1 MPPPKWTQDEV
12 FLKELLL
19 CVCQKSAADPKFGTT
34 KLKTLLDFSDFL
46 PYAGFRKP
54 IIRFDQKNSNGS
66 ASRKFV
72 PFREQVGNSLTRL

>member
-12 FLKELLL
+12 FLKELVL
-19 CVCQKSAADPKFGTT
+19 CVCQKSAADPKFGAT

-46 PYAGFRKP
+46 PYAEFLKP
-54 IIRFDQKNSNGS
+54 ITRFDQKHSNGP

-72 PFREQVGNSLTRL
+72 PFREQVVNNLTRL